1 MQKRVAMTSPV
12 NGHSHTLSTGGY
24 ELGEQRRGQ
33 TSYVDGHCHDWIMD
47 EAGNIEIAH
56 AGGHAHGIS
65 AIVTKSGLQRNFEA
79 KVAKVDSKHGLVF
92 GFAVICKKDGE
103 RYFDL
108 QNEHVPEPVM
118 FDFTVDFMKNSRTA
132 KAMHDGDAV
141 GEVLFAFPLTTEV
154 AKALGISTTQTGL
167 IIGMKP
173 NAETLKKFEEGEFT
187 GFSIGGYATYQDADE
202 DVAKADE
209 LADMADD
216 VCEGCEDG
224 CEECTPEEDDLED
237 EGEEDT
243 EE

>member
-1 MQKRVAMTSPV
+1 MPAARLRGKAGGGTS
-12 NGHSHTLSTGGY
+12 GA
-24 ELGEQRRGQ
+24 QRRRRG
-33 TSYVDGHCHDWIMD
+33 MD
-47 EAGNIEIAH
+47 LN
-56 AGGHAHGIS
+56 GIS
-65 AIVTKSGLQRNFEA
+65 AIVTKSGMQRNFEA
-79 KVAKVDSKHGLVF
+79 KVAKVDTKHGLVF
-92 GFAVICKKDGE
+92 GFAVICKKNGQ

-108 QNEHVPEPVM
+108 QDEHVPEPVM

-154 AKALGISTTQTGL
+154 AKALGISTEQTGL

-173 NAETLKKFEEGEFT
+173 NAETLKKFEDGEFT

-209 LADMADD
+209 LADMADE
-216 VCEGCEDG
+216 VCEGCEEG
-224 CEECTPEEDDLED
+224 CEECTPEDDDLED